1 MLSLTPYAQP
11 LTAKTA
17 AHLLR
22 RATFGPTQAEIT
34 AFTGLTAQQAVQ
46 QLISNAVYDPPPPVD
61 LDENRPTAG
70 QPYINLPCNNDRI
83 FPLGHYLRL
92 WWLGL
97 MSSQT
102 TPPTL
107 LEKLALFWQNHFVT
121 TRTVVEDYRFLYRYI
136 QLVRHS
142 ALGNFK
148 TFVQDITKD
157 PAMLR
162 FLNGAENQVG
172 KPNENY
178 GRELQE
184 LFTVGA
190 VDLNGNKNYTEDDV
204 KAAAKVLT
212 GWGYTNL
219 NNAGSTTVSATFT
232 DSLHDSTNKTFSAH
246 YNNTV
251 IVGRAVSSPGTMSAG
266 EAELA
271 ELVAMLLAHPNCGLF
286 ICRKLYRW
294 YVNPNVTPDAEAN
307 VIVPLAAFFV
317 SSANNFA
324 IEPVVTKLLTS
335 QAFFDADNAGAIVKS
350 PADLVVGAMRF
361 FNQPVPD
368 ASTDYSAF
376 QKYAD
381 FIYYQMNDMQMGLVD
396 QLSVF
401 GYEPYYQTGFSR
413 LWINTTTLGIR
424 SSLTDAY
431 IWRWLTVKPG
441 YNMGIDLLA
450 WAGSFQPNFSDPAGT
465 PSITCEQVLAG
476 FTKNLFAVDLT
487 LAQQDFLIDT
497 IMMQGIPR
505 QSWAFEW
512 NRYRGNPTDGGSR
525 YSALW
530 RLQNLMKFML
540 RMAEYHIS

>member
-1 MLSLTPYAQP
+1 MLSLTPYAQS
-11 LTAKTA
+11 LTATTA

-22 RATFGPTQAEIT
+22 RATFGPTQAEIA

-46 QLISNAVYDPPPPVD
+46 QLINNANYAPPPPVD
-61 LDENRPTAG
+61 LDENSPTAG
-70 QPYINLPCNNDRI
+70 QPYINLPFNNDRN
-83 FPLGHYLRL
+83 FFLGHYLRL

-97 MSSQT
+97 MTAQA

-121 TRTVVEDYRFLYRYI
+121 TRTIVEDYRFLYRYI
-136 QLVRHS
+136 QLVRNS
-142 ALGNFK
+142 ALGNFR
-148 TFVQDITKD
+148 TFVKDITKD

-162 FLNGAENQVG
+162 FLNGDENQVG

-184 LFTVGA
+184 LFTVGV
-190 VDLNGNKNYTEDDV
+190 VDPDGNKNYTEDDV

-212 GWGYTNL
+212 GWGHTNF
-219 NNAGSTTVSATFT
+219 NANGSTTIGTTFT
-232 DSLHDSTNKTFSAH
+232 DGLHDSTNKTFSVH

-251 IVGRAVSSPGTMSAG
+251 ITGRAVSSPGTMSAG

-271 ELVAMLLAHPNCGLF
+271 DLVAMLLAHSSCGPF

-294 YVNPNVTPDAEAN
+294 YVNQNITADAEIN

-317 SSANNFA
+317 SPANDFA

-335 QAFFDADNAGAIVKS
+335 QAFFDAANAGAIVKS

-368 ASTDYSAF
+368 ASTDSKAF
-376 QKYAD
+376 EKYTN
-381 FIYYQMNDMQMGLVD
+381 FMYYQMNSMQMGLVD
-396 QLSVF
+396 QPSVF
-401 GYEPYYQTGFSR
+401 GHEAYYQTGFSK
-413 LWINTTTLGIR
+413 LWINTTTVGIR
-424 SSLTDAY
+424 GNLTDAF
-431 IWRWLTVKPG
+431 IWRWLEIKPG
-441 YNMGIDLLA
+441 YTMGIDLLA
-450 WAGSFQPNFSDPAGT
+450 WATSLQPNFTDPAGT
-465 PSITCEQVLAG
+465 PSITCEQILAG

-487 LAQQDFLIDT
+487 LSQQDFLIDT

-505 QSWAFEW
+505 LSWTFEW
-512 NRYRGNPTDGGSR
+512 NNYRRTPGDGGSR
-525 YSALW
+525 YSVLW
-530 RLQNLMKFML
+530 RLQNLTKFML
-540 RMAEYHIS
+540 RMAEYHIF